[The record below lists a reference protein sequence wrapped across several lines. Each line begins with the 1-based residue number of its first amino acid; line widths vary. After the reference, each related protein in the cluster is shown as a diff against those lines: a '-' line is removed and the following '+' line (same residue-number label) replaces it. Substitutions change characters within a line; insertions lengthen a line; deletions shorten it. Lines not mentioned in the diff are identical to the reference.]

1 MSMLKRTIGI
11 LVFIAGVVILLGI
24 AHGFSNLGDFS
35 PLLPPLVAIALA
47 FITHEVLVS
56 LFVGIFLGS
65 LMTYR
70 VEGFV
75 HFFQVLGK
83 GFYKSIDNYILTGAA
98 DSDHVSIIIFTLLI
112 GAVVALIAASGG
124 LHGIVFRLAHYAK
137 SSVLSQFY
145 AWLMGLLIF
154 FDDYANALIVG
165 NTMRP
170 ITDRYRIS
178 REKLSFIVDATA
190 APVSSLVIVSTWI
203 GYEIGLIQDAFKAQ
217 NVDLDP
223 YMTFIYSV
231 PYRFY
236 VILMLLFIPIIVF
249 SRRDMFSMYG
259 AEKRARDTGECLR
272 SGTIPIAGE
281 ELQDMDPE
289 GTIKPRALNAVIP
302 ICILVFGVLLGL
314 WWTGR
319 SAILERGGEI
329 ALAKASFR
337 DILGSSNSYQAL
349 IWASFTASV
358 VAIIMVVA
366 QRIMGLKDAMQI
378 SIKGMKSMFMAIVI
392 LSLAW
397 GLGGVLRD
405 IKTADCVAQL
415 VSDSVSVQVLP
426 LMIFLVSC
434 VIAFA
439 TGSSWGSMAI
449 LFPISVPSV
458 LQLSEGLPSDQ
469 ALAVLY
475 ASIGSILSGTV
486 FGDHC
491 SPISDT
497 TIMSSIASSIDHMDH
512 VGTQLPYALLIGVVA
527 CALGYLPAGFAFS
540 PWLGNLFG
548 LLLLSGIVFVW
559 GKKVPNVKGKS
570 VQ

>member
-1 MSMLKRTIGI
+1 
-11 LVFIAGVVILLGI
+11 VVILLGI
-24 AHGFSNLGDFS
+24 ARGFSNLGDFA

-47 FITHEVLVS
+47 FITHEILIS

-70 VEGFV
+70 VEGFL

-83 GFYKSIDNYILTGAA
+83 GFYKSVDTYILSGVA
-98 DSDHVSIIIFTLLI
+98 DPDHVSIIMFTMMI
-112 GAVVALIAASGG
+112 GAIVALIAASGG
-124 LHGIVFRLAHYAK
+124 LHGIVFKLARYAR

-145 AWLMGLLIF
+145 TWLMGLLIF

-203 GYEIGLIQDAFKAQ
+203 GYEVGLIQDAFKAQ

-223 YMTFIYSV
+223 YMTFIYSL

-236 VILMLLFIPIIVF
+236 VILMLLFIPILIF
-249 SRRDMFSMYG
+249 SKREMFSMYR
-259 AEKRARDTGECLR
+259 AEKRARDTGDCLR
-272 SGTIPIAGE
+272 PGTTPIAGE
-281 ELQDMDPE
+281 ELRDMDLE
-289 GTIKPRALNAVIP
+289 GSVKPRALNAVIP
-302 ICILVFGVLLGL
+302 ICILIFGVLIGL

-319 SAILERGGEI
+319 GAILEGGGQI
-329 ALAKASFR
+329 ALSGASLR

-349 IWASFTASV
+349 LWASITASV
-358 VAIIMVVA
+358 VMIIMVVA
-366 QRIMGLKDAMQI
+366 QGTMSLKDAMGVWVN
-378 SIKGMKSMFMAIVI
+378 GMKSMLMAIVI
-392 LSLAW
+392 LCLAW

-415 VSDSVSVQVLP
+415 VSASVSVQALP
-426 LMIFLVSC
+426 LVIFIVSS

-439 TGSSWGSMAI
+439 TGTSWGSMAI
-449 LFPISVPSV
+449 LFPISVPPV
-458 LQLSEGLPSDQ
+458 LQLSAGLPPDQ
-469 ALAVLY
+469 ASAVLY

-512 VGTQLPYALLIGVVA
+512 VGTQLPYALLVGAVA
-527 CALGYLPAGFAFS
+527 CVLGYLPAGFAFS
-540 PWLGNLFG
+540 PWLGILLG
-548 LLLLSGIVFVW
+548 LLLLTGILFVR
-559 GKKVPNVKGKS
+559 GRKVRNIN
-570 VQ
+570 

>member
-1 MSMLKRTIGI
+1 MLKRTIGVLI
-11 LVFIAGVVILLGI
+11 FVAGVVILLGI
-24 AHGFSNLGDFS
+24 THGFSNLGGFA

-47 FITHEVLVS
+47 FITHEILIS

-70 VEGFV
+70 VEGFF

-83 GFYKSIDNYILTGAA
+83 GFYKSVDTYILTGVA
-98 DSDHVSIIIFTLLI
+98 DSDHVSIIIFTMLI
-112 GAVVALIAASGG
+112 GAVVSLIAASGG
-124 LHGIVFRLAHYAK
+124 LHGIVFKLARYAR

-145 AWLMGLLIF
+145 AWLLGLFIF
-154 FDDYANALIVG
+154 FDDYANTLIVG

-223 YMTFIYSV
+223 YMAFIYSV

-236 VILMLLFIPIIVF
+236 VILMLLFIPVAIF
-249 SRRDMFSMYG
+249 SKRDMFSMYE
-259 AEKRARDTGECLR
+259 AEKRARDTGDCLR
-272 SGTIPIAGE
+272 QGTTPIAGE
-281 ELQDMDPE
+281 ELQDMDEE
-289 GTIKPRALNAVIP
+289 GRIKPKAMNALIP
-302 ICILVFGVLLGL
+302 ICILIFGVLSGL

-319 SAILERGGEI
+319 SAILEAGGQI
-329 ALAKASFR
+329 TLSGASLR

-358 VAIIMVVA
+358 VMIIMVVA
-366 QRIMGLKDAMQI
+366 QRIMTLNDAMQVYI
-378 SIKGMKSMFMAIVI
+378 RGIKSMLMAVVI

-415 VSDSVSVQVLP
+415 VNESVSVQTLP
-426 LMIFLVSC
+426 LIIFLVSS

-449 LFPISVPSV
+449 LFPLSIPPV
-458 LQLSEGLPSDQ
+458 LQLSTGLPQDQ
-469 ALAVLY
+469 ASAVLY

-512 VGTQLPYALLIGVVA
+512 VGTQLPYALLVGVVA
-527 CALGYLPAGFAFS
+527 CATGYLPAGFAFS
-540 PWLGNLFG
+540 PWLGI
-548 LLLLSGIVFVW
+548 LSGLVLLTVIVFLK
-559 GKKVPNVKGKS
+559 GKKVPNMREMNR
-570 VQ
+570 Q

>member
-1 MSMLKRTIGI
+1 VLKRTLGALIF
-11 LVFIAGVVILLGI
+11 VAGVVILLGI
-24 AHGFSNLGDFS
+24 AHGFSNLGGFA

-47 FITHEVLVS
+47 FITHEILIS

-70 VEGFV
+70 IQGFF
-75 HFFQVLGK
+75 HFFLVLGK
-83 GFYKSIDNYILTGAA
+83 GFYKSVDTYILAGAA
-98 DSDHVSIIIFTLLI
+98 DSDHVSIIIFTMLI
-112 GAVVALIAASGG
+112 GSVVSLIAASGG
-124 LHGIVFRLAHYAK
+124 LHGIVFKLARYAR

-145 AWLMGLLIF
+145 AWLMGIFIF

-178 REKLSFIVDATA
+178 REKLSFIADATA

-203 GYEIGLIQDAFKAQ
+203 GYEIGLIQDVFKTQ

-223 YMTFIYSV
+223 YMAFIYSV

-236 VILMLLFIPIIVF
+236 VILMLLFIPVVIF
-249 SRRDMFSMYG
+249 SRRDMFSMYH
-259 AEKRARDTGECLR
+259 AEKRARDTGDCLR
-272 SGTIPIAGE
+272 QGTTPIAGE
-281 ELQDMDPE
+281 ELQDMDNE
-289 GTIKPRALNAVIP
+289 GSIKPRALNAVIP
-302 ICILVFGVLLGL
+302 IFILVFGVLMGL
-314 WWTGR
+314 WLSGR
-319 SAILERGGEI
+319 SAILEAGGDI
-329 ALAKASFR
+329 ALSSASLR

-358 VAIIMVVA
+358 VMIIMTVA
-366 QRIMGLKDAMQI
+366 QRIMSLKDAMQVFI
-378 SIKGMKSMFMAIVI
+378 RGMKSMLMAVVI

-397 GLGGVLRD
+397 GLGGVLKD

-415 VSDSVSVQVLP
+415 VNDSVSVQTLP
-426 LMIFLVSC
+426 LIIFLVSS

-449 LFPISVPSV
+449 LFPLSIPPV
-458 LQLSEGLPSDQ
+458 LLLSTGLPQDQ
-469 ALAVLY
+469 ASAVLY

-512 VGTQLPYALLIGVVA
+512 VGTQMPYALLVGIVA
-527 CALGYLPAGFAFS
+527 CATGYLPAGFAFN
-540 PWLGNLFG
+540 PWLGSLLG
-548 LLLLSGIVFVW
+548 LALLTAIVFIW
-559 GKKVPNVKGKS
+559 GKMVPNMREMNG
-570 VQ
+570 Q

>member
-1 MSMLKRTIGI
+1 MLKRTVSV
-11 LVFIAGVVILLGI
+11 LVFVAVVVILLGF
-24 AHGFSNLGDFS
+24 AYGFSNLGSFA

-47 FITHEVLVS
+47 FITHEILIS
-56 LFVGIFLGS
+56 LFAGIFLGS

-70 VEGFV
+70 VDGFL

-83 GFYKSIDNYILTGAA
+83 GFYKSVDSYILSGVA
-98 DSDHVSIIIFTLLI
+98 DSDHVSIIIFTMLI
-112 GAVVALIAASGG
+112 GAVVSLIAASGG
-124 LHGIVFRLAHYAK
+124 LHGIVYTLARYAR

-145 AWLMGLLIF
+145 TWLMGLFIF

-170 ITDRYRIS
+170 VTDRYRIS

-203 GYEIGLIQDAFKAQ
+203 GYEIGLIQDVFKAQ

-223 YMTFIYSV
+223 YMAFIYSL

-236 VILMLLFIPIIVF
+236 VILMLLFIPIVIF
-249 SRRDMFSMYG
+249 SRRDMFSMYE
-259 AEKRARDTGECLR
+259 AEKRARSTGDCIR
-272 SGTIPIAGE
+272 PGTIPIAGE
-281 ELQDMDPE
+281 ELQDMDE
-289 GTIKPRALNAVIP
+289 DGSVKPRVLNAVIP
-302 ICILVFGVLLGL
+302 ICILVFGVLIGL

-319 SAILERGGEI
+319 SAILDSGG
-329 ALAKASFR
+329 ATGLSGATLR

-358 VAIIMVVA
+358 VMIIMLVV
-366 QRIMGLKDAMQI
+366 QKIMTMKDAMQVYI
-378 SIKGMKSMFMAIVI
+378 RGMKSMLMAVVI

-397 GLGGVLRD
+397 GLGGVLSD

-415 VSDSVSVQVLP
+415 VNDSVSVQFLP
-426 LMIFLVSC
+426 IIIFLVSS

-449 LFPISVPSV
+449 LFPLSVPPV
-458 LQLSEGLPSDQ
+458 LQLSAGLPQDQ

-512 VGTQLPYALLIGVVA
+512 VGSQLPYSILVGVIA
-527 CALGYLPAGFAFS
+527 CATGYLPAGFAFN
-540 PWLGNLFG
+540 PWAGTILG
-548 LLLLSGIVFVW
+548 LLLLAVIVFVW
-559 GKKVPNVKGKS
+559 GKKVPDMRGND
-570 VQ
+570 

>member
-11 LVFIAGVVILLGI
+11 LVFVAAVVILLGI

-47 FITHEVLVS
+47 FITHEVLIS

-83 GFYKSIDNYILTGAA
+83 GFYKSVDTYILTGAA
-98 DSDHVSIIIFTLLI
+98 DSEHVSIIMFTLLI

-217 NVDLDP
+217 NVGLDP

-236 VILMLLFIPIIVF
+236 VILMLLFIPIIIF
-249 SRRDMFSMYG
+249 SKRDMFSMYG
-259 AEKRARDTGECLR
+259 AEKRARDTGECLK
-272 SGTIPIAGE
+272 SGTTPIAGE

-302 ICILVFGVLLGL
+302 ISILVFGVLLGL

-319 SAILERGGEI
+319 SAILETGGGI
-329 ALAKASFR
+329 ALAQASLR

-358 VAIIMVVA
+358 VAIIMVVT

-378 SIKGMKSMFMAIVI
+378 SIKGMKSMFMAVVI

-458 LQLSEGLPSDQ
+458 LQLSHGFPPDQ
-469 ALAVLY
+469 ASAVLY

-512 VGTQLPYALLIGVVA
+512 VGTQLPYALLVGMVA
-527 CALGYLPAGFAFS
+527 CATGYLPAGFAFS
-540 PWLGNLFG
+540 PYLGILLG
-548 LLLLSGIVFVW
+548 LLLLTGFVFVF
-559 GKKVPNVKGKS
+559 GKKITDMREKS
-570 VQ
+570 MQ

>member
-1 MSMLKRTIGI
+1 MLKRTITV
-11 LVFIAGVVILLGI
+11 LAFVAGVVILLGI
-24 AHGFSNLGDFS
+24 AHGFSSLGGFA

-47 FITHEVLVS
+47 FITHEIMIS

-65 LMTYR
+65 IMTYR
-70 VEGFV
+70 IDGFLQ
-75 HFFQVLGK
+75 FFLVPGK
-83 GFYKSIDNYILTGAA
+83 GFFKSVDTYILAGVA
-98 DSDHVSIIIFTLLI
+98 DSDHVSIIIFTMLI
-112 GAVVALIAASGG
+112 GAVVSLIAASGG
-124 LHGIVFRLAHYAK
+124 LHGIVFRLAHYAR
-137 SSVLSQFY
+137 SSVRSQFY
-145 AWLMGLLIF
+145 AWLMGLFIF
-154 FDDYANALIVG
+154 FDDYANTLIVG

-223 YMTFIYSV
+223 YMAFIYSV

-236 VILMLLFIPIIVF
+236 VILMLLFIPIAIL
-249 SRRDMFSMYG
+249 SGRDMFSMYR
-259 AEKRARDTGECLR
+259 AEKRARENGDCLR
-272 SGTIPIAGE
+272 PGTTPIAGE
-281 ELQDMDPE
+281 ELQDMD
-289 GTIKPRALNAVIP
+289 GDASIKPRALNAVIP
-302 ICILVFGVLLGL
+302 ISILVFGVLTGL

-319 SAILERGGEI
+319 SAIMEDGGQG
-329 ALAKASFR
+329 ALAGASLR

-358 VAIIMVVA
+358 VMIIMVVV
-366 QRIMGLKDAMQI
+366 QRIMSIKDAMQVYL
-378 SIKGMKSMFMAIVI
+378 KGMKSMLMAVVI

-415 VSDSVSVQVLP
+415 VNDSVSVQFLP
-426 LMIFLVSC
+426 LIIFIVSS

-449 LFPISVPSV
+449 LFPLSVPPV
-458 LQLSEGLPSDQ
+458 LQLTTGLPQDQ
-469 ALAVLY
+469 ALAILY

-512 VGTQLPYALLIGVVA
+512 VGSQLPYSILVGIVA
-527 CALGYLPAGFAFS
+527 CAAGYLPAGFAFN
-540 PWLGNLFG
+540 PWAGTLIG
-548 LLLLSGIVFVW
+548 LLLLTVIVFVW
-559 GKKVPNVKGKS
+559 GKKVLNMRE
-570 VQ
+570 